1 MPLAPTDRDIPGL
14 SAALDF
20 ICYFNS
26 ENVPDRE
33 VFLEVVAGW
42 YRHMRD
48 NKEIKST
55 SSAGLKLEQC
65 DGEFRVWVDASL
77 WKNPQ

>member
-33 VFLEVVAGW
+33 VFLQVVAGW
-42 YRHMRD
+42 YRAMK
-48 NKEIKST
+48 NNEKIESM
-55 SSAGLKLEQC
+55 SSEGMKLEQC